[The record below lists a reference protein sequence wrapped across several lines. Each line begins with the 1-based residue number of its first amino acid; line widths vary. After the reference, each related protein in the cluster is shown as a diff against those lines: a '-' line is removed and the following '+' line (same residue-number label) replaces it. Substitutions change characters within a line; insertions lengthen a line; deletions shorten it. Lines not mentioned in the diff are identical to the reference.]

1 MDAYPKALSEAAEN
15 QKLLSVILEELGISN
30 KVKVLA
36 NRLVKQIVSEYKPGY
51 TLKVTPFSEKC
62 GEYTISF
69 NFVDKPRKPA
79 SDFKGITFFT
89 RHEIRIDGYTVRGKI
104 PADELAEVLQHE
116 LKHVFDLYKSGRGG
130 FFKDGKSQQ
139 IYIIG
144 ATQATDKS
152 LPVEQRAIGYAI
164 YLSHDFEG
172 QAFESGTYAY
182 LMKQNLHFIGDEAEA
197 VKNSM
202 YYKRLLYVRYAYDF
216 IWSNEEKAEDIAESI
231 YGKSLNWLK
240 RTVAR
245 SLKMTRRQI
254 GRAVAKVR
262 NDYDWTHGGNS
273 TTWA

>member
-1 MDAYPKALSEAAEN
+1 MDAYPKTLSEAAEN
-15 QKLLSVILEELGISN
+15 QKLLSVILEELGISD

-36 NRLVKQIVSEYKPGY
+36 NRLVKQIVSEYEPGY

-69 NFVDKPRKPA
+69 NLVDKPRKPA
-79 SDFKGITFFT
+79 SGFKGITFFT
-89 RHEIRIDGYTVRGKI
+89 RHEIRIEGYTVKGKI
-104 PADELAEVLQHE
+104 PADELADVLQHE

-130 FFKDGKSQQ
+130 FFKDGKTQQ

-152 LPVEQRAIGYAI
+152 LPDEQRAIGYAI

-182 LMKQNLHFIGDEAEA
+182 LMKQDLAFMGDEVEA
-197 VKNSM
+197 VKKTM
-202 YYKRLLYVRYAYDF
+202 YYERLMFVRRAYDF
-216 IWSNEEKAEDIAESI
+216 IWSNEEKAEEIAESI
-231 YGKSLNWLK
+231 YGKNLNWLK

-262 NDYDWTHGGNS
+262 KDYDWTHGGNS
-273 TTWA
+273 TVWA